1 MQIVPKVWGRE
12 LIMANNDKY
21 AGKILV
27 IEKGGI
33 SSLHR
38 HLVKD
43 EAFYCLAGRVKLEL
57 DGKVFELSPG
67 GEPVRIYPGQWH
79 RFEGLEKSEVM
90 EVSTPHYD
98 SDVERR
104 TKSELRTQL
113 SPLPK
118 GKTKRVALA

>member
-1 MQIVPKVWGRE
+1 MPKVWGQE
-12 LIMANNDKY
+12 LIVANNDKY
-21 AGKILV
+21 AGKILA

-43 EAFYCLAGRVKLEL
+43 EVFYCLSGRVRLEL
-57 DGKVFELSPG
+57 DGQLFELSPES
-67 GEPVRIYPGQWH
+67 EPVRIYPGKWH
-79 RFEGLEKSEVM
+79 RFEGLEESKVM
-90 EVSTPHYD
+90 EVSTPHHD

-113 SPLPK
+113 SPLPQE
-118 GKTKRVALA
+118 KTKRVALA

>member
-1 MQIVPKVWGRE
+1 MPKVWGQE
-12 LIMANNDKY
+12 LIVANNDKY

-43 EAFYCLAGRVKLEL
+43 EVFYCLSGRVRLEH

-67 GEPVRIYPGQWH
+67 SEPVRIYPEQWH
-79 RFEGLEKSEVM
+79 RFEGLEESRVM
-90 EVSTPHYD
+90 EVSTTHSD
-98 SDVERR
+98 DDVERR
-104 TKSELRTQL
+104 TKSELRQ
-113 SPLPK
+113 
-118 GKTKRVALA
+118 